1 MPEDK
6 RQKTE
11 KGLSSS
17 AARNLA
23 TLRRRREFVA
33 LAEKGRKWV
42 APGLILQAGSG
53 GRDKTSPPIRYG
65 LTASG
70 KIGNAVKRNR
80 ARRRLRAL
88 AFDVLPKHAASGHD
102 YVLIARAS
110 TITRAFADLRGDLVE
125 ALKKLGVWRDG

>member
-1 MPEDK
+1 MSERLKESLNRLRK
-6 RQKTE
+6 RAE
-11 KGLSSS
+11 F
-17 AARNLA
+17 LA
-23 TLRRRREFVA
+23 VA
-33 LAEKGRKWV
+33 DQRRKWV
-42 APGLILQAGSG
+42 AEGLILQVGASAGKSA
-53 GRDKTSPPIRYG
+53 RYG

-110 TITRAFADLRGDLVE
+110 TITRAFADLRNDLTM
-125 ALKKLGVWRDG
+125 ALKKLGVWCDR